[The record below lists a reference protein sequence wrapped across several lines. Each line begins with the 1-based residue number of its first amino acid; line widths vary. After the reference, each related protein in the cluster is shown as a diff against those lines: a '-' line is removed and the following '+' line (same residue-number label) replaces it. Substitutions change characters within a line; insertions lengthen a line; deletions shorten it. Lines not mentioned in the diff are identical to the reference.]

1 MPYIRFE
8 DGTQVWVPD
17 PDEPPAVKRRPEPK
31 PVPRPPPPWVEED
44 IPAHLRRGRFD
55 KRRNKNQTERQHI
68 ESGLGRMYKAAKA
81 FLLDDDG
88 DDIAVAAK
96 MLDKATKDE

>member
-1 MPYIRFE
+1 MPFIKFK
-8 DGTQVWVPD
+8 DGTEVWVPD
-17 PDEPPAVKRRPEPK
+17 PDESPAV
-31 PVPRPPPPWVEED
+31 VEED

-55 KRRNKNQTERQHI
+55 KRRNPNQTERQHI

-96 MLDKATKDE
+96 LLNKATKDD

>member
-1 MPYIRFE
+1 MPFIKFKN
-8 DGTQVWVPD
+8 GTEIWVPD
-17 PDEPPAVKRRPEPK
+17 PDTPPV
-31 PVPRPPPPWVEED
+31 VEED

-55 KRRNKNQTERQHI
+55 KRRNPGQTERQHI

-88 DDIAVAAK
+88 DDLAVAAK

>member
-1 MPYIRFE
+1 MPFIKFK
-8 DGTQVWVPD
+8 DGTEVWVPD
-17 PDEPPAVKRRPEPK
+17 PDEPPAV
-31 PVPRPPPPWVEED
+31 VEDD

-55 KRRNKNQTERQHI
+55 KRRNPNQTERQHI

-96 MLDKATKDE
+96 LLEKATKDE

>member
-1 MPYIRFE
+1 MPFIRFK

-17 PDEPPAVKRRPEPK
+17 PDET
-31 PVPRPPPPWVEED
+31 PVIEED

-68 ESGLGRMYKAAKA
+68 EGGLARMYKAAKA
-81 FLLDDDG
+81 YLLDDDG
-88 DDIAVAAK
+88 DDIAVAVK
-96 MLDKATKDE
+96 MFDKSTKD